1 MPADLLAK
9 ISAEIDARLAQ
20 LRAAMDEYEQLLS
33 AAAALDAEER
43 TAKPVGKKAAPVSKA
58 PVARKAPAVAKAAGR
73 PKAAAPKKAPTRAPA
88 KPARAAA
95 APKKKAAK
103 PASSASS
110 AAQQAIVAALEHGS
124 HTVAELSVVTAMYGP
139 SIRESLRALSK
150 ARKVTKAK
158 REGKAA
164 YALATSR

>member
-1 MPADLLAK
+1 MPADLLAT
-9 ISAEIDARLAQ
+9 ISAEIDARLGQ

-33 AAAALDAEER
+33 AAAALEAEER
-43 TAKPVGKKAAPVSKA
+43 KAKPAREKAAPVRKKPA
-58 PVARKAPAVAKAAGR
+58 ARKAPAAAKAAAR
-73 PKAAAPKKAPTRAPA
+73 PQAAVPKEPAPAPT

-110 AAQQAIVAALEHGS
+110 GAQQAIVAALEHGS
-124 HTVAELSVVTAMYGP
+124 HTAAELAIVTAMSGP
-139 SIRESLRALSK
+139 SIREGLRALAK

-164 YALATSR
+164 YALAS